1 MLSALLTAALAFPL
15 TLEIALFLTG
25 LLHLIR
31 SILSFFAQPAGE
43 ISLADLGLAAL
54 AALLGAGIL
63 AFLVPMPLLT
73 LYPFAGKIF
82 AMKAL
87 SVLVGSLW
95 IVRTSVALSS
105 VREPQNETLR
115 AFLTGAGAGLHS
127 KTPLI
132 SVVVDGV
139 RLAVYSTWAL
149 QANPMEVRG
158 TGLALI
164 AVAIGV
170 SLAGGVFSHRYAT
183 NLRRIEALCLF
194 AVSIAIVLGWTDR

>member
-1 MLSALLTAALAFPL
+1 MLSALLTAALSFPL

-25 LLHLIR
+25 LLHLIQ
-31 SILSFFAQPAGE
+31 SILSFFAQPARE
-43 ISLADLGLAAL
+43 ISLPQLGRTAL
-54 AALLGAGIL
+54 AALLGAGLL
-63 AFLVPMPLLT
+63 AFLVPMPLLA

-82 AMKAL
+82 AIKAL
-87 SVLVGSLW
+87 SIVVGTLW
-95 IVRTSVALSS
+95 IIRTSVVLSRA
-105 VREPQNETLR
+105 REPQNETLR

-127 KTPLI
+127 KTPMI

-164 AVAIGV
+164 AVGSGI
-170 SLAGGVFSHRYAT
+170 SLVAGMFSHRYAT

-194 AVSIAIVLGWTDR
+194 TIAIAIVLGWTDR